1 MPSRAS
7 WVVLVAVAI
16 AGVGCRRGASVP
28 EGDVTDAIAAA
39 QPIASR
45 DSIPAS
51 SNARTLDPASLRGK
65 PAIVVFVSPT
75 CKYCLATLPRAAASA
90 QAHAAGLVA
99 VFTVGKPE
107 NARDVLDRIHFPG
120 TGLVD
125 DGTLIHRY
133 HISAVPL
140 TFVLGRDGHVRD
152 VYEGEQEQATFDDAL
167 AGL

>member
-1 MPSRAS
+1 MR
-7 WVVLVAVAI
+7 
-16 AGVGCRRGASVP
+16 GTDRRPARYARRFG
-28 EGDVTDAIAAA
+28 GIAAA
-39 QPIASR
+39 AISLLAT
-45 DSIPAS
+45 ACS
-51 SNARTLDPASLRGK
+51 SGSHST
-65 PAIVVFVSPT
+65 VSP
-75 CKYCLATLPRAAASA
+75 AQSRAQASASA